1 MNNQLSNQELQII
14 QVGDAILELQAI
26 DSLLV
31 ELNEQIHEKTLL
43 EATKRAE
50 AIQAKAELTNLK
62 EQKKMYIQRQ
72 NNLKAIIKA
81 G

>member
-1 MNNQLSNQELQII
+1 M
-14 QVGDAILELQAI
+14 QAI

>member
-1 MNNQLSNQELQII
+1 MNNQLTNQELQII

>member
-1 MNNQLSNQELQII
+1 MNSQELQIM
-14 QVGDAILELQAI
+14 QTGDALLELQAI
-26 DSLLV
+26 DRLLA
-31 ELNEQIHEKTLL
+31 ELNQQIHNAILN
-43 EATKRAE
+43 EAAKRAE

-62 EQKKMYIQRQ
+62 EKKKMYIQRQ